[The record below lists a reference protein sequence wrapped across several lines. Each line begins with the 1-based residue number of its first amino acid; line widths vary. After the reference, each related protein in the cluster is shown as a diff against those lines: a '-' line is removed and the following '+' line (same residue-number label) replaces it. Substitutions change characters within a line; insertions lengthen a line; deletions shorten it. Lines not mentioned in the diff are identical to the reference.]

1 MLKKIAPKELTILE
15 LDTMGEPRNGPVQQE
30 LQRISGVITVPQVY
44 VNGKYIGSDEQIKA
58 LDAAGELRKTLTEAG
73 AAM

>member
-1 MLKKIAPKELTILE
+1 MNQENIL
-15 LDTMGEPRNGPVQQE
+15 LALNDA
-30 LQRISGVITVPQVY
+30 ICKVY